1 MDKFSYKIPYV
12 NLGRQNKPYQKKFS
26 VLLKNF
32 LAEGNFILGKHV
44 SEFEKK
50 FSKYIGTKYAVGVGS
65 GTDALYLSLR
75 YLNLNKD
82 DEVITVSNSYLSTVS
97 TIMLAGAKP
106 VLVDVNYND
115 YNIDINQ
122 LEKKITKKT
131 KVLLP
136 VHLCGNPAD
145 MEKIIKLGKKYN
157 LKIIEDGAQAVG
169 AKIGNRKVGSFG
181 FSGCFSFH
189 PLKNLNA
196 IGDGGIIATSNKKFY
211 DWLLKARNNGHP
223 DRDHCD
229 FWSHNMRLDALQA
242 MFLKVKLEKIEN
254 LIKKRNNN
262 VSLYQNFLSSKIE
275 LPYFKKENRSVH
287 QTFIVKTKDRN
298 KLILYLKNKGI
309 ELKVHYPIPIHK
321 LKSFIDTNKK
331 VKLPVTEKL
340 SKNIVTL
347 PAMEYLSKFEILKII
362 KHINNFFE
370 SQ

>member
-1 MDKFSYKIPYV
+1 MNKFSYKIPYV
-12 NLGRQNKPYQKKFS
+12 NLGRQNRPFQKKFS
-26 VLLKNF
+26 NLLKSF
-32 LAEGNFILGKHV
+32 LVEGSFILGEHV
-44 SEFEKK
+44 SKFEKK

-97 TIMLAGAKP
+97 SIVLAGAKP

-115 YNIDINQ
+115 YNIDIHQ
-122 LEKKITKKT
+122 IEKKITKKT

-136 VHLCGNPAD
+136 VHLCGIPAD
-145 MEKIIKLGKKYN
+145 MKKIIELGKKYN
-157 LKIIEDGAQAVG
+157 LKIIEDAAQAVG

-196 IGDGGIIATSNKKFY
+196 IGDGGMITTNDKKFY
-211 DWLLKARNNGHP
+211 NWLLKARNNGHP

-229 FWSHNMRLDALQA
+229 FWSHNMRLDALHA
-242 MFLKVKLEKIEN
+242 MFLKVKLEKIES

-262 VSLYQNFLSSKIE
+262 VNLYKKFLCSEIN
-275 LPYFKKENRSVH
+275 LPYLKKENRAVH
-287 QTFIVKTKDRN
+287 QTFIVKTKRRN
-298 KLILYLKNKGI
+298 ELISYMKKKGI

-331 VKLPVTEKL
+331 VRLPVTEKL
-340 SKNIVTL
+340 SRNIVTL
-347 PAMEYLSKFEILKII
+347 PAMEYLTKFEILKIT
-362 KHINNFFE
+362 KNINNFYA
-370 SQ
+370 SK